1 MYISD
6 NGCRIMYWMAWH
18 YFTTVDLT
26 PNSRVRFH
34 KVWCDTMSTLFFV
47 LKGQD
52 PGRGARQSSEG
63 LWCVTFHWRTALPLC
78 FCWSIGSRMWKRSC
92 EKETNGRS
100 GVSILSSEDWQD
112 DTKKYFGGVPQFCV
126 KRRKCI
132 FGNREVPSRKLNPPK
147 TQCQSKTCLG
157 GRLPMDLNDEIA
169 HPGPFLNR
177 SGRYAGDFR
186 DQSSWLF

>member
-1 MYISD
+1 
-6 NGCRIMYWMAWH
+6 MYWMAWH
-18 YFTTVDLT
+18 YFTTVNLT

-34 KVWCDTMSTLFFV
+34 KVKDSMMWHYVTLFSL

-63 LWCVTFHWRTALPLC
+63 LWCVTFHWRTLEGLLSPCVFVEALEA
-78 FCWSIGSRMWKRSC
+78 GC
-92 EKETNGRS
+92 ERGLAR
-100 GVSILSSEDWQD
+100 
-112 DTKKYFGGVPQFCV
+112 
-126 KRRKCI
+126 KRRMAGVEYLSWARKI
-132 FGNREVPSRKLNPPK
+132 DRTTPRSTFEGFHDFVSKLNPHK

-186 DQSSWLF
+186 DLSSWLF